1 MAATLAELKIYDLK
15 ETIDQED
22 LSVTI
27 KDKAKLSPPSANAVA
42 CTILQLHSA
51 SDAQAPLRLFVPH
64 RLLLIAPPPQT
75 AQSSSLPDQTT
86 QNYLYSLAKDAE
98 EAAVSQ
104 SCSSIL
110 AGLGSESDDFGDVA
124 VWLGQGEYGRG
135 HEADALKRLGFEQW
149 ATHGQISVLPPSS
162 VLANFK
168 QPTPQLAKLAE
179 DIAWLTDAH
188 FFRLQV
194 PGMSGGVV
202 VFFYL
207 GQLAAHGKPAGW
219 GGLMLLLRCGSDEWS
234 HHGVT
239 TTFRVANL
247 EEPDP
252 NHRVTD
258 GCGFGWRF
266 TYVLTTQN
274 IAPAAS
280 NATPDPAT
288 QRQLLS
294 IGFDPYL
301 LVRASVG
308 IVDIVARS
316 PQSLMRDASKTLG
329 TLNGNTTTVLD
340 DRGNTFRSETCPVCD
355 FVYRDIRDLKADTI
369 TISVSFQSPDIR
381 MPVLPPALPAAAKFT
396 QRIYDTVLT
405 GAEVNDVEFI
415 LPSRKSLDRVTAYGA
430 VYGNREVLQGMSS
443 YLDTLLFDDHF
454 AEASPREFGVY
465 KAPSASHVLDY
476 DSDSDL
482 EEEIEDEAKPTT
494 QGKTASPARSTH
506 SEGKAQGNTEK
517 RPSSPNGIV
526 ALSDAFRD
534 PQKLNHGDK
543 GERKKGRVVHVDGF
557 AYHTWKSLVFYLYT
571 GKIEFC
577 ALKSTNASQTS
588 SQTEI
593 SPAAC
598 SPKSMYRIAHMLEIL
613 ELQTLCLRN
622 IEAQLSAENIVQEA
636 FSAFTSWYPDV
647 KEMEILTL
655 KKYYNECAEERK
667 AILGRVVKG
676 ELPHCEDIVE
686 AMMNFT
692 K

>member
-219 GGLMLLLRCGSDEWS
+219 GGLR
-234 HHGVT
+234 H
-239 TTFRVANL
+239 
-247 EEPDP
+247 
-252 NHRVTD
+252 
-258 GCGFGWRF
+258 
-266 TYVLTTQN
+266 VL
-274 IAPAAS
+274 A
-280 NATPDPAT
+280 
-288 QRQLLS
+288 
-294 IGFDPYL
+294 IGFDPNL
-301 LVRASVG
+301 LVRDAVG
-308 IVDIVARS
+308 VVDIIVRS
-316 PQSLMRDASKTLG
+316 SRSVTGAGSKALDPSGGNSVYAS
-329 TLNGNTTTVLD
+329 D
-340 DRGNTFRSETCPVCD
+340 DRGQQLYVTSCPVCD
-355 FVYRDIRDLKADTI
+355 LVYNDIGALKADTI
-369 TISVSFQSPDIR
+369 TVTVSFQSPDIH
-381 MPVLPPALPAAAKFT
+381 MPVSPQMPPAAARFT
-396 QRIYDTVLT
+396 RSVYDTILIGT
-405 GAEVNDVEFI
+405 ELNDVEFI
-415 LPSRKSLDRVTAYGA
+415 LPSRKKLDRVMAYKA
-430 VYGNREVLQGMSS
+430 VYGNREVLRGILT
-443 YLDTLLFDDHF
+443 YLDTLLFDDNF
-454 AEASPREFGVY
+454 TEASLR
-465 KAPSASHVLDY
+465 ADM
-476 DSDSDL
+476 
-482 EEEIEDEAKPTT
+482 EEESEEESVEQGAKDAPLPDESHQEGQDNA
-494 QGKTASPARSTH
+494 QASPKVS
-506 SEGKAQGNTEK
+506 G
-517 RPSSPNGIV
+517 SP
-526 ALSDAFRD
+526 ATPFDAFGDIEQPRRD
-534 PQKLNHGDK
+534 VNA
-543 GERKKGRVVHVDGF
+543 ERRKGRVLHIDGF
-557 AYHTWKSLVFYLYT
+557 AYHTWRALVFYLYT
-571 GKIEFC
+571 GKITFRD
-577 ALKSTNASQTS
+577 LKSSDPLLPS
-588 SQTEI
+588 HSDG
-593 SPAAC
+593 C
-598 SPKSMYRIAHMLEIL
+598 SPKSMYRVAHMLEMPD
-613 ELQTLCLRN
+613 LQALCLKN
-622 IEAQLSAENIVQEA
+622 LESQLTAENIVQEV
-636 FSAFTSWYPDV
+636 FSVFTSRYTDV
-647 KEMEILTL
+647 RKMGISSL
-655 KKYYNECAEERK
+655 KKYYKECAPERT
-667 AILGRVVKG
+667 AILARVVKG
-676 ELPHCEDIVE
+676 EFPHCMDVVE
-686 AMMNFT
+686 AMMNFVR
-692 K
+692 